1 MNIRTTLSIVFGAMV
16 FLAACSTGSEK
27 TARNGLTYT
36 VVEEGEGE
44 TSQQGEYIVL
54 NMRYKDQGTDSVWYD
69 TGDEMPQLI
78 QNMDSAWMAGNKM
91 VQVIFSEMK
100 AGDSVVFEVTAGE
113 LFQNTWNQSLPEG
126 VNADQIIEFQVG
138 CQQILKQ
145 EEIMAW
151 MQEQNDKRRVM
162 MESQAEEQFVTDT
175 EIIEEYLA
183 ENNIETTKTES
194 GVFIEMLEEGN
205 GTEANAGDS
214 VSVDYTGYLLDGTFF
229 DSSNEE
235 VARENNMYQEGRPY
249 EPFTFVLG
257 RGAVIKGWDDG
268 LAELQAGDKA
278 RFYIPSTLAYGP
290 QQRGAVIGP
299 NSILVFDVE
308 LVEVK

>member
-1 MNIRTTLSIVFGAMV
+1 MNIRISLSIVFGAMA

-36 VVEEGEGE
+36 VVEEGEGDP
-44 TSQQGEYIVL
+44 SQQGEYLVL
-54 NMRYKDQGTDSVWYD
+54 NMLYKDQGSDSIWYD
-69 TGDEMPQLI
+69 TGNEMPQLI
-78 QNMDSAWMAGNKM
+78 QNMDSAWMTGNKM

-100 AGDSVVFEVTAGE
+100 EGDSVIFEVTAGD

-126 VNADQIIEFQVG
+126 INADQIIEFQVG
-138 CQQILKQ
+138 LDQILEQ

-151 MQEQNDKRRVM
+151 MQEQNDKRRAM
-162 MESQAEEQFVTDT
+162 MEEQAEEQFATDT
-175 EIIEEYLA
+175 AILEEYLA

-205 GTEANAGDS
+205 GKEANPGDS

-235 VARENNMYQEGRPY
+235 VARENDMYQEGRPY
-249 EPFTFVLG
+249 GPYTFVLG
-257 RGAVIKGWDDG
+257 RGVVIKGWDDG
-268 LAELQAGDKA
+268 IAELQVGDKA

-290 QQRGAVIGP
+290 QQRSAVIGP